1 MGNNR
6 FSDGFL
12 LGALIGGA
20 AVFLLGTKK
29 GNKILKS
36 ITEEGLD
43 GLTEIIENFEEE
55 REGAKPKPHV
65 PKKVKTEPA
74 TPEYIEEKIELE
86 PVPAETNGH
95 SSVSPA
101 RRFFKRNK

>member
-1 MGNNR
+1 MGNGR

-12 LGALIGGA
+12 LGALVGGA

-29 GNKILKS
+29 GNKILKAV
-36 ITEEGLD
+36 TEEGLD

-55 REGAKPKPHV
+55 REGAKPSPQAV
-65 PKKVKTEPA
+65 KKA
-74 TPEYIEEKIELE
+74 TTKHPEHIEEKIELE
-86 PVPAETNGH
+86 PVSAETNGH
-95 SSVSPA
+95 SVSPT

>member
-1 MGNNR
+1 MGNGR

-43 GLTEIIENFEEE
+43 GITEIIENLEEE
-55 REGAKPKPHV
+55 REGVKPPPQAVKKATIKPGEHA
-65 PKKVKTEPA
+65 P
-74 TPEYIEEKIELE
+74 EKIELE
-86 PVPAETNGH
+86 PVPSETNGH
-95 SSVSPA
+95 SSVSPT

>member
-1 MGNNR
+1 MGNGR

-12 LGALIGGA
+12 LGALVGGA

-29 GNKILKS
+29 GNKILKT

-43 GLTEIIENFEEE
+43 GLGEIIENFEEE
-55 REGAKPKPHV
+55 REGAKPSPQEVKKATAKPEEH
-65 PKKVKTEPA
+65 
-74 TPEYIEEKIELE
+74 IEEKIELE

-95 SSVSPA
+95 SVSPT

>member
-1 MGNNR
+1 MGNGR

-55 REGAKPKPHV
+55 REGAKPAPQAVKKAATKPEEHIV
-65 PKKVKTEPA
+65 
-74 TPEYIEEKIELE
+74 EKIELE
-86 PVPAETNGH
+86 PVPAQTNGH
-95 SSVSPA
+95 SASPA
-101 RRFFKRNK
+101 KR